1 MNPLLVPK
9 SSKKNTTT
17 LIAMMPMTI
26 GVGLVAPTTPVRFR
40 LVRVNAGT
48 WRERLAPSEV
58 HSGHC
63 QPTCAWI
70 MQSVQ
75 IGRSQWAQST
85 EAARSGWR

>member
-1 MNPLLVPK
+1 MTPMLVPK

-17 LIAMMPMTI
+17 LMAMMAMTI
-26 GVGLVAPTTPVRFR
+26 GVGLVEPTTPVRLR
-40 LVRVNAGT
+40 LVWVNAGT
-48 WRERLAPSEV
+48 CRERLAPSEV

-63 QPTCAWI
+63 HPTWAWI

-75 IGRSQWAQST
+75 IGLSQWAHST